1 MYSWKTVLITVGL
14 LFGLKVWNPYFIEN
28 IQWSWFDF
36 LHQTHETIAVEN
48 IVLVDIDEKS
58 LAGWGQYPIPRG
70 IYGDVL
76 ETTDYTNTHIFTQI
90 FAERDREPA
99 EDALF
104 SASLRQRLT
113 ILAAA
118 PSLQKDS
125 GIAPFVGTATLGKG
139 DVNQWVWDY
148 SGIVSPIKKLSS
160 ASYGVGVTAATPAQ
174 SGTANFDGT
183 IRSSPLLVRANDAIY
198 PSLPLELL
206 RAFYDEPSYQLKVSD
221 IGVEWVRMGRQA
233 PIVTTPTA
241 DVMISYWN
249 EFQRVSAID
258 LPNLDLKDK
267 ILIWGLT
274 AEGLNNPISTPVGV
288 LYPHEVQANLIQ
300 TVLSGVQI
308 QQSYYLE
315 FLEAV
320 LLLSALLIVLAVVY
334 RLPTALAGIT
344 SLGIVVSQV
353 GGGYFAWTSS
363 IVLFDTFYSS
373 LASLIIFGHASFNK
387 YYVTYQ
393 LKEQIRKQFQ
403 KYLSPDMVK
412 QLQDNPELLKL
423 GGDRR
428 EMSFMFMDIVGFTPV
443 SEHYK
448 NNDDPEGLVVLINTY
463 LDRMT
468 KIILSY
474 GGTIDKYMGDCIM
487 AFWNAPLPCQNHAQ
501 MAVDSAIEIMD
512 ASIELN
518 EVFKEKG
525 LPPINIGIGI
535 NTGDCIVGNMGSEL
549 RFDYSV
555 IGDAVNLAS
564 RLEGQTRNYDGVDVL
579 LSESTYMACP
589 NRAFKPVAKI
599 QVKGKSDK
607 IQTYTTL
614 TDKDRV
620 DNVPHGKSL
629 RHLYE

>member
-1 MYSWKTVLITVGL
+1 MYSWKTVLITIGL
-14 LFGLKVWNPYFIEN
+14 LFSLKVWNPYLIEN
-28 IQWSWFDF
+28 ISWSWFDF
-36 LHQTHETIAVEN
+36 LHQTHEITAVEN

-76 ETTDYTNTHIFTQI
+76 ETTDYSNTHIFTQI
-90 FAERDREPA
+90 FSEPDREPA
-99 EDALF
+99 EDAKF

-113 ILAAA
+113 ILSAA
-118 PSLQKDS
+118 PSTQKDS

-139 DVNQWVWDY
+139 DIDQWVWDY
-148 SGIVSPIKKLSS
+148 SGIVSPISLLSS
-160 ASYGVGVTAATPAQ
+160 GSYGVGVVAATPLQ
-174 SGTANFDGT
+174 KGTPNFDGT

-198 PSLPLELL
+198 PSITLELL
-206 RAFYDEPSYQLKVSD
+206 RAVYDEPSYQLKVSEV
-221 IGVEWVRMGRQA
+221 GVEWVRMGRQA

-249 EFQRVSAID
+249 QFERVSAID
-258 LPNLDLKDK
+258 LPNLDLTNK

-274 AEGLNNPISTPVGV
+274 AEGLNNPISTPMGV
-288 LYPHEVQANLIQ
+288 MYPHEVQANLIQ

-315 FLEAV
+315 FLEVV
-320 LLLSALLIVLAVVY
+320 LLLTALLIVLVVVY
-334 RLPTALAGIT
+334 RLPTALAGIV

-353 GGGYFAWTSS
+353 GGGYFAWTSN

-373 LASLIIFGHASFNK
+373 MASLIVFGHASFNK
-387 YYVTYQ
+387 YYVTFQ

-403 KYLSPDMVK
+403 KYLSPDMVEE
-412 QLQDNPELLKL
+412 LQNNPELLKL
-423 GGDRR
+423 GGDRK
-428 EMSFMFMDIVGFTPV
+428 EMTFMFMDICGFTPV
-443 SEHYK
+443 SEAFMK
-448 NNDDPEGLVVLINTY
+448 KDDPEGLVDLINTY

-487 AFWNAPLPCQNHAQ
+487 AFWNAPLPCQDHAQ
-501 MAVDSAIEIMD
+501 MAVDSAIEILD

-518 EVFKEKG
+518 EIFKEKG
-525 LPPINIGIGI
+525 LPPINVGIGI
-535 NTGDCIVGNMGSEL
+535 NTGECIVGNMGSEL

-564 RLEGQTRNYDGVDVL
+564 RLEGQTRNYDGVDLL
-579 LSESTYMACP
+579 LSESTYFACP
-589 NRAFKPVAKI
+589 NRAFRPVDRI

-607 IQTYTTL
+607 IQCYTAITEQ
-614 TDKDRV
+614 DRV
-620 DNVPHGKSL
+620 GHVRYGKSA
-629 RHLYE
+629 